1 MEDEGKV
8 TSNDIIDLIPLDKK
22 TNELA
27 NQIINENSIE
37 KTQDLVKLFNLNQ
50 AKKNVLR
57 VLKLNSLLDHVSD
70 EMINRFQNKP
80 GEFANNDLL
89 NYMNVVQNSIDR
101 ANKSLNLVDEVPNIS
116 LTQVNVN
123 VEENKLDRDSRAR
136 VTEAVMKMLELAKS
150 KKMDL
155 KDDEELIPAELIKQ
169 ESDDR
174 TDDSENSIESDNQDT
189 SMNNTTKLLN
199 EEE

>member
-8 TSNDIIDLIPLDKK
+8 TSNDIIDLIPLDNK
-22 TNELA
+22 TNEIA
-27 NQIINENSIE
+27 NKIINTEDISQC
-37 KTQDLVKLFNLNQ
+37 QDLVKLFNLNQ

-136 VTEAVMKMLELAKS
+136 VAEAVMKMLELAKS

-155 KDDEELIPAELIKQ
+155 KDDQELIPTELIKE
-169 ESDDR
+169 ESDER
-174 TDDSENSIESDNQDT
+174 IDDSENSIESNNQDT
-189 SMNNTTKLLN
+189 SMNNRTKLLN

>member
-8 TSNDIIDLIPLDKK
+8 TSNDIIDLIPLDNK

-27 NQIINENSIE
+27 NKIINTEDISQC
-37 KTQDLVKLFNLNQ
+37 QDLVKLFNLNQ

-136 VTEAVMKMLELAKS
+136 VAEAVMKMLELAKS

-155 KDDEELIPAELIKQ
+155 KDDQ
-169 ESDDR
+169 
-174 TDDSENSIESDNQDT
+174 
-189 SMNNTTKLLN
+189 
-199 EEE
+199 

>member
-8 TSNDIIDLIPLDKK
+8 TSNDIIDLIPLDNK

-27 NQIINENSIE
+27 NKIINTEDISQC
-37 KTQDLVKLFNLNQ
+37 QDLVKLFNLNQ

-136 VTEAVMKMLELAKS
+136 VAEAVMKMLELAKS

-155 KDDEELIPAELIKQ
+155 KDDQELIPAELIKE
-169 ESDDR
+169 ESDDS
-174 TDDSENSIESDNQDT
+174 TNDSENSVEKNNQDT
-189 SMNNTTKLLN
+189 SINNRTKLLN

>member
-8 TSNDIIDLIPLDKK
+8 TSNDIIDLIPLDNK

-27 NQIINENSIE
+27 NKIINTEDISQC
-37 KTQDLVKLFNLNQ
+37 QDLVKLFNLNQ

-70 EMINRFQNKP
+70 DMINRFQNKP

-136 VTEAVMKMLELAKS
+136 VAEAVMKMLELAKS

-155 KDDEELIPAELIKQ
+155 KDDQELIPAELIKE
-169 ESDDR
+169 ESDDS
-174 TDDSENSIESDNQDT
+174 TNDSENSVEKNNQDT
-189 SMNNTTKLLN
+189 SINNRTKLLN

>member
-8 TSNDIIDLIPLDKK
+8 TSNDIIDLIPLDNK

-27 NQIINENSIE
+27 NKIINTEDISQC
-37 KTQDLVKLFNLNQ
+37 QDLVKLFNLNQ

-136 VTEAVMKMLELAKS
+136 VAEAVMKMLELAKS

-155 KDDEELIPAELIKQ
+155 KDSQELIPTELIKE

-174 TDDSENSIESDNQDT
+174 TDDSENSIESNNQDT
-189 SMNNTTKLLN
+189 SMNNRTKLLN